1 MSNEEPK
8 LRVCPFCGGKA
19 EFLEA
24 EYDFPIAIHCI
35 ECGATIY
42 DCLDNGKEELVNQ
55 WNEREILDMAADASD
70 GQIYTSQECTELLF
84 EAIERYNKYE
94 D

>member
-1 MSNEEPK
+1 METK
-8 LRVCPFCGGKA
+8 LRVCPFCGCKA

-35 ECGATIY
+35 GCGATMH
-42 DCLDNGKEELVNQ
+42 DNLDNGKEELVNQ
-55 WNEREILDMAADASD
+55 WNEREILDEAIDAND
-70 GQIYTSQECTELLF
+70 DQIYTEQERADILIEL
-84 EAIERYNKYE
+84 IEKYNRYE